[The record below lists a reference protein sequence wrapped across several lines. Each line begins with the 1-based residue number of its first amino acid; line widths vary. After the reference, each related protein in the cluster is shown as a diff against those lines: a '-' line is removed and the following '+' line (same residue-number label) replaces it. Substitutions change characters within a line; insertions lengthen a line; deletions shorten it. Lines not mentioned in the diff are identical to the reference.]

1 MLLSPPHQSPNP
13 NPIWDEQR
21 WIIFI
26 RQALDHEDDLDQE
39 SHIPV
44 SIFNVPK
51 SLMRTS
57 PESYVPQLVALGPY
71 HHSRPELYEMEMH
84 KLSTAKRSQKASPGL
99 KLHNLVD
106 QLSRAEHMFRAS
118 YHKFLNLNGETLAW
132 MMAVDSCFL
141 LDFFQRKAGNPTL
154 NSGRKTGLHDAILRD
169 IVMLENQIPLFS
181 LKKTLEFITGST
193 EGADYCLYAMAVGLC
208 RDSSPLMIQESND
221 VDQIN
226 KSAHLLEF
234 LYNLILPR
242 FHESFKTALDDEEE
256 SPNKAVPAK
265 TSPFSLIKRLVL
277 SKPVTIILT
286 LPWKIISNL
295 PGILML
301 KQVEYYCFSR
311 NTEDQ
316 NNNNNNNDNSHLL
329 MDEIAIPSVTELS
342 NAGIEFART
351 EKGIPG
357 IDFDKETATF
367 HLPSLSV
374 DVNSEVVMRNLVAYE
389 ACGDA
394 SRPLIIT
401 RYTELMNGIIDSEED
416 ARILRERGIV
426 WNYLKSDQDVA
437 DLWNGMSRSIRM
449 TKVPFLDRV
458 IEDVNSYYNGRWKV
472 RIGKFVRMYVFG
484 SWQSITL
491 MAASMLLF
499 FVSLQSFCTLFGCG
513 RLFFRRTRTY

>member
-13 NPIWDEQR
+13 IWDEQR
-21 WIIFI
+21 WIIYI
-26 RQALDHEDDLDQE
+26 RQALDYEDDLDQE

-51 SLMRTS
+51 TLMRTS

-71 HHSRPELYEMEMH
+71 HHSRPELYEMEMY

-106 QLSRAEHMFRAS
+106 QLSRAEHRFRAS

-141 LDFFQRKAGNPTL
+141 LDFLQRKSGSPAL
-154 NSGRKTGLHDAILRD
+154 NSGRKLGLHDALLRD
-169 IVMLENQIPLFS
+169 IVKLENQVPLFS
-181 LKKTLEFITGST
+181 LKKTLEFMSGSSD
-193 EGADYCLYAMAVGLC
+193 GADDSSLYVMAVGLC

-234 LYNLILPR
+234 LYNLIFPR
-242 FHESFKTALDDEEE
+242 FHESFEITLDDDEQG
-256 SPNKAVPAK
+256 PDKAK
-265 TSPFSLIKRLVL
+265 TGPFSFIKSLVL

-286 LPWKIISNL
+286 LPWKLISNL

-301 KQVEYYCFSR
+301 KQVEYFCFSR
-311 NTEDQ
+311 NTEGQND
-316 NNNNNNNDNSHLL
+316 NNNNSDHIGHLL
-329 MDEIAIPSVTELS
+329 MEEIAIPSVTELS
-342 NAGIEFART
+342 NAGIEFVRT
-351 EKGIPG
+351 DKGISG

-374 DVNSEVVMRNLVAYE
+374 DVNTEVVMRNLVAYE
-389 ACGDA
+389 ACGDTLL
-394 SRPLIIT
+394 PLIFT

-416 ARILRERGIV
+416 AKLLREKGIV
-426 WNYLKSDQDVA
+426 LNYLKSDQDVA
-437 DLWNGMSRSIRM
+437 DLWNGMSMSIRM

-458 IEDVNSYYNGRWKV
+458 IEDVNRYYNGRWKV
-472 RIGKFVRMYVFG
+472 RIGKLVRRYVFG

-513 RLFFRRTRTY
+513 RLFFHRARMIQ